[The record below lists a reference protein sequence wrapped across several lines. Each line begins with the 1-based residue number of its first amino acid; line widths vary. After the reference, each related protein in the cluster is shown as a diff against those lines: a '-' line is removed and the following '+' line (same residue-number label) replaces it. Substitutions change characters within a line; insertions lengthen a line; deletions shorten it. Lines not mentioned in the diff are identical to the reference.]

1 MAEYRKAPKAPLG
14 KRIVDGVRNH
24 LGASIA
30 SFVVGVAVLVFGILF
45 LGQGGSESGSSTTV
59 IRGSGRQAT
68 RTERE
73 EKPKDAVEEAAQRP
87 FWIAP
92 PTTYESAEKYEGEVA
107 ALSYLRTDLLVGFP
121 KEIYEQPEPFVGKPF
136 YIVGR
141 VVSQTPLPHSFYGR
155 ELRLVSGEP
164 GYDAYVGATAYLTDV
179 RDGDIVLARGRLAAA
194 GETQQPG
201 GGPAFRSI
209 YFLATFEGN
218 GGDVEDDILAPSSGT
233 LRAAIKR
240 VTQATQ

>member
-1 MAEYRKAPKAPLG
+1 MPEYHKPPEPPRDEKVK
-14 KRIVDGVRNH
+14 NWMQSN
-24 LGASIA
+24 LGATIVGGI
-30 SFVVGVAVLVFGILF
+30 VVGVVLLLVGYLAF
-45 LGQGGSESGSSTTV
+45 GQGGSGSGTSTTV
-59 IRGSGRQAT
+59 VEGPGGPVT
-68 RTERE
+68 RTEPE

-107 ALSYLRTDLLVGFP
+107 ALSYVRTDLLVGFP
-121 KEIYEQPEPFVGKPF
+121 KEIYEEPEPFVGKPF

-155 ELRLVSGEP
+155 ELRLISGEP
-164 GYDAYVGATAYLTDV
+164 GYDAYVGATAYLTNV
-179 RDGDIVLARGRLAAA
+179 RDGEIVLARGRLAAE
-194 GETQQPG
+194 GETKQPDG
-201 GGPAFRSI
+201 GTFRSI

-218 GGDVEDDILAPSSGT
+218 GGEVEEDILPPSSGT

-240 VTQATQ
+240 VTEATK